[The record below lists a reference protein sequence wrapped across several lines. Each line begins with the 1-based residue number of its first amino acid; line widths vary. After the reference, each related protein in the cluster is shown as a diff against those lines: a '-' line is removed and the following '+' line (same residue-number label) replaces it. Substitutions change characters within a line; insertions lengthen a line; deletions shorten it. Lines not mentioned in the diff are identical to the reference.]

1 MDHHPSRSKEFFQLE
16 PNQKYS
22 ESASHA
28 LLGLFLFSC
37 LMLTIPLLVFFG
49 SKQILEEHFLIDPP
63 YSQVAPIILAVVAV
77 NIIIV
82 AYVVKAFKEEA
93 KERARESFTIEERK
107 KKE

>member
-1 MDHHPSRSKEFFQLE
+1 MDSKSKGYFQLE
-16 PNQKYS
+16 PNQNYS

-37 LMLTIPLLVFFG
+37 LMFTIPLLVFFG
-49 SKQILEEHFLIDPP
+49 SKQILEEHFIVDPP
-63 YSQVAPIILAVVAV
+63 YSQVVPIILSVVVV

-93 KERARESFTIEERK
+93 MERSRESITIEERK

>member
-1 MDHHPSRSKEFFQLE
+1 MDSKSRGYFQLE
-16 PNQKYS
+16 PKQTYS

-28 LLGLFLFSC
+28 LLGLFFYSC
-37 LMLTIPLLVFFG
+37 LMFTLPLLVFFG
-49 SKQILEEHFLIDPP
+49 SKQVLEDYFQLQPP
-63 YSQVAPIILAVVAV
+63 YSQLAPIILAVVVV

-93 KERARESFTIEERK
+93 KERPKTTMEERK